1 LLLALRRRFAMG
13 SLVPGWGAV
22 ACERCCVPILTQGLC
37 GVASTHR
44 ARAPADEKFVTAD
57 EHTRDTSVFRE
68 QLEAARRSASPPAH
82 EDSEKKE
89 QQGADTAT
97 EARRDA
103 QPAASLPRKQRSSSL
118 PPAERRAEHRFFDD
132 SISWWRGADAGG
144 LNAPPSRQAARASA
158 PPQAMPLGDAV
169 EAAARGRELPPTPPV
184 WRDETGALHRRP
196 SA

>member
-1 LLLALRRRFAMG
+1 M
-13 SLVPGWGAV
+13 
-22 ACERCCVPILTQGLC
+22 
-37 GVASTHR
+37 
-44 ARAPADEKFVTAD
+44 TAE